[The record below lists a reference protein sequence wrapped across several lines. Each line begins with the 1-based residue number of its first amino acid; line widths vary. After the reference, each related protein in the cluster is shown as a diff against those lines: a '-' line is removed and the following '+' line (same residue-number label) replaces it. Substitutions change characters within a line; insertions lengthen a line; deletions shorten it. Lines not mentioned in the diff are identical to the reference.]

1 MKIKEIVSALERFAP
16 LPLQDGF
23 DNAGLQIGLTEYL
36 TNIILMTDK
45 EQIWRRIA
53 EMETPGFFITADI
66 MCEGSSELDG
76 LEVFIKGKIT
86 QIQQGITGRKFT
98 FQEGEWRL
106 HLTFFPTNC
115 VVDERYAL
123 KNKFIKQRK

>member
-1 MKIKEIVSALERFAP
+1 M
-16 LPLQDGF
+16 
-23 DNAGLQIGLTEYL
+23 

-76 LEVFIKGKIT
+76 LELFIKGKIT

-98 FQEGEWRL
+98 FQEGKWRL

>member
-1 MKIKEIVSALERFAP
+1 
-16 LPLQDGF
+16 
-23 DNAGLQIGLTEYL
+23 
-36 TNIILMTDK
+36 MTDK

-106 HLTFFPTNC
+106 HLTFFPTNS